1 MFSIRPKSVYLRSI
15 GMKIFHCDHCDQLVY
30 FENTSCVNCGSLL
43 AFLPDRREVCSLE
56 NVGNGIWRHPGEL
69 NSQYRLCEN
78 YVQHNVC
85 NWAVGVND
93 PDPFCHSCR
102 LNQIIPD
109 LSFIGNIT
117 AWAKLELGK
126 RRMVYSLDAL
136 KLPVVS
142 KKYDPQHGLAF
153 QFLADD
159 IGSSVMTGHDEGL
172 IVLNI
177 AEADDAER
185 EKRRHSLH
193 EPYRTILGHFRH
205 EVGHYYWD
213 LLIKNTDRLEP
224 FRALFGDE
232 SFSYDEALRIYYAQ
246 GAPSNW
252 QESYISAYSTMHPW
266 EDWAETWAHY
276 LHMADTLETAGA
288 CGLSLLPKRA
298 GEPRLR
304 HASGNLGSFDR
315 MIDGWFPLTYVMNN
329 LNRGLGLPDG
339 YPFVISPPVVE
350 KLRFIHETIVNFR
363 PESNP
368 VLQPV

>member
-1 MFSIRPKSVYLRSI
+1 MYLRTND
-15 GMKIFHCDHCDQLVY
+15 MKIFHCNHCDQLVY
-30 FENTSCVNCGSLL
+30 FENTTCVNCGSLL
-43 AFLPDRREVCSLE
+43 AFLPDRREICSLE
-56 NVGNGIWRHPGEL
+56 MGEGGVWRHPGEL
-69 NSQYRLCEN
+69 NAQYRLCEN

-85 NWAVGVND
+85 NWAVDVND
-93 PDPFCHSCR
+93 PDPFCRSCR
-102 LNQIIPD
+102 LNETIPD
-109 LSFIGNIT
+109 LSVPGNIN
-117 AWAKLELGK
+117 AWGRLELAK

-136 KLPVVS
+136 RLPVVS
-142 KKYDPQHGLAF
+142 KKYDPNGLAF

-159 IGSSVMTGHDEGL
+159 PGAPVLTGHDEGL

-177 AEADDAER
+177 AEADDSER

-213 LLIKNTDRLEP
+213 RLIKDTERLMP

-232 SFSYDEALRIYYAQ
+232 SFSYDEALKIHYSQ

-252 QESYISAYSTMHPW
+252 QDSYISSYSTMHPW

-276 LHMADTLETAGA
+276 LHMVDTLETAAA
-288 CGLSLLPKRA
+288 CGLSLKPRRA
-298 GEPRLR
+298 GEPSL
-304 HASGNLGSFDR
+304 SNESFGLGSFDQ
-315 MIDGWFPLTYVMNN
+315 MIASWFPLTHVLNN

-350 KLRFIHETIVNFR
+350 KLRFIHETIINFR
-363 PESNP
+363 PTS
-368 VLQPV
+368 